1 MTISKLTNIFMYN
14 SDLQCMNAN
23 NNISINI
30 LVTSEANWKCGG
42 GWLDLIRNLVKPKKI
57 WACLCITL
65 QRKDFLLGDA
75 KAPFTPPPPPPVLT
89 PVHLNIHCIYLIQD
103 FLVIKHGR
111 KNLYMLSLYMLT
123 LSWACQMS
131 SLQTGSDL
139 EYNSSTWRSIK
150 ATICLAVVIMVY
162 TKICLLEVLFLKY
175 QL

>member
-1 MTISKLTNIFMYN
+1 M
-14 SDLQCMNAN
+14 
-23 NNISINI
+23 
-30 LVTSEANWKCGG
+30 WG
-42 GWLDLIRNLVKPKKI
+42 GWLDLIRNRVKPKKNMGM
-57 WACLCITL
+57 
-65 QRKDFLLGDA
+65 FMYNFA
-75 KAPFTPPPPPPVLT
+75 KKGFFVGGRWGALYPPPPPFPVLT

-150 ATICLAVVIMVY
+150 ATICLAVVILVY